1 MRKIT
6 FDEEEM
12 FALAVLESAD
22 RKSMAAKMADILPEL
37 KEDPEMHSLI
47 LSAMEKLKKIS
58 DRDYEKLG
66 LDAYREELRYMDEE
80 DDDSSDL
87 PAAPGGTVSEEKK
100 ETEAQNGQGD

>member
-6 FDEEEM
+6 FDEEEL
-12 FALAVLESAD
+12 FALAILEPAD
-22 RKSMAAKMADILPEL
+22 RKSMVGKMADLLPEL

-66 LDAYREELRYMDEE
+66 LDAYREELRYMDEDE
-80 DDDSSDL
+80 DDSGNLSI
-87 PAAPGGTVSEEKK
+87 APDGSATEVKA
-100 ETEAQNGQGD
+100 ETEEQNGQGD

>member
-6 FDEEEM
+6 FDEEEL
-12 FALAVLESAD
+12 FALAILEPAD
-22 RKSMAAKMADILPEL
+22 RKSMVAKMADILPEL

-47 LSAMEKLKKIS
+47 LSAMEKLKRIS

-66 LDAYREELRYMDEE
+66 LDDYREELRYMDEE

-87 PAAPGGTVSEEKK
+87 SASPGGSAPDAKK

>member
-6 FDEEEM
+6 FDEEEL
-12 FALAVLESAD
+12 FALAILEPAD
-22 RKSMAAKMADILPEL
+22 RKSMVAKMADILPEL
-37 KEDPEMHSLI
+37 KEDPEMYSLL
-47 LSAMEKLKKIS
+47 LSAMEKLKRIS

-87 PAAPGGTVSEEKK
+87 SASPGGSAPDAKNG
-100 ETEAQNGQGD
+100 TEAQNGQGD

>member
-6 FDEEEM
+6 FDEEEL
-12 FALAVLESAD
+12 FALAILEPAD
-22 RKSMAAKMADILPEL
+22 RKSMVAKMGEILPEL
-37 KEDPEMHSLI
+37 KEDPEMYSLL
-47 LSAMEKLKKIS
+47 LSAMEKLKRIS

-66 LDAYREELRYMDEE
+66 LDDYREELRYMDEE

-87 PAAPGGTVSEEKK
+87 SASPGGSAPDAKK

>member
-6 FDEEEM
+6 FDEEEL
-12 FALAVLESAD
+12 FALAILESAD

-37 KEDPEMHSLI
+37 KGDPEMHSLI

-66 LDAYREELRYMDEE
+66 LDAYREELRYMDEDE
-80 DDDSSDL
+80 DDSSNL
-87 PAAPGGTVSEEKK
+87 STAPDGLVTEAKA
-100 ETEAQNGQGD
+100 ETEEQNVQGD